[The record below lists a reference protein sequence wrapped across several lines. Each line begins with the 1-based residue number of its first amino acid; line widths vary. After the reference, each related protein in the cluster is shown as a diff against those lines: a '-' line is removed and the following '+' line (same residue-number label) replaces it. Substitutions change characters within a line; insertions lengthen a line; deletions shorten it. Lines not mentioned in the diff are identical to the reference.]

1 MLVLIRGSRNGNRSW
16 TNLAFSLVDTFVL
29 LTRTQLYRG
38 ICLIILSRANGGRRA
53 GPRAI
58 AMFLT
63 TSLPLVL
70 RASRLI
76 KHETWKIGGLEESSV
91 FVSSID
97 IYASTLDD
105 ESDGSSMEGQEIDT

>member
-1 MLVLIRGSRNGNRSW
+1 MEEDEQVLEQLRCSW
-16 TNLAFSLVDTFVL
+16 
-29 LTRTQLYRG
+29 
-38 ICLIILSRANGGRRA
+38 
-53 GPRAI
+53 
-58 AMFLT
+58 T

-70 RASRLI
+70 QASRLI